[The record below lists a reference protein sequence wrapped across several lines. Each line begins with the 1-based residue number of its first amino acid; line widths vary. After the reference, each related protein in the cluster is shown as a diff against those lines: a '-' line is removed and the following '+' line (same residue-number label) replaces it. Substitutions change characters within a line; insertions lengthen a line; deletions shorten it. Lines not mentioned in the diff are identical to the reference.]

1 MDNFCTVEA
10 DTVSRETPNG
20 TTRIM
25 LRNSPWADQ
34 PEIKSV
40 ICFLTRL
47 WKASHIL
54 NNFDKLREAVTQRP
68 DENPVFFAHFT
79 EAILQYTKPD
89 SKSQEGILVLN
100 SHFLSQ
106 LVSDIG
112 KKVKVLDYVPQTPQK
127 YLFNMAFKV
136 INGREEQVKIH
147 KASCDSSWQ
156 LPLDLFQRRWRGTIP
171 TAAFFKC
178 GKSSH
183 WTKDCPS
190 LPQPP

>member
-1 MDNFCTVEA
+1 M
-10 DTVSRETPNG
+10 
-20 TTRIM
+20 
-25 LRNSPWADQ
+25 
-34 PEIKSV
+34 
-40 ICFLTRL
+40 
-47 WKASHIL
+47 
-54 NNFDKLREAVTQRP
+54 REAVTQRP

-136 INGREEQVKIH
+136 INGREE
-147 KASCDSSWQ
+147 
-156 LPLDLFQRRWRGTIP
+156 
-171 TAAFFKC
+171 
-178 GKSSH
+178 
-183 WTKDCPS
+183 
-190 LPQPP
+190 